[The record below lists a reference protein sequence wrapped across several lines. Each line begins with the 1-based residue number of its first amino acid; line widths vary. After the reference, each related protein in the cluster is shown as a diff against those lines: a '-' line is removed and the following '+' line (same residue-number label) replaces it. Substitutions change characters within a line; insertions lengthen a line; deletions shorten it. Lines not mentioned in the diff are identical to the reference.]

1 MRPGL
6 LIVAPIAL
14 VAVLTIGPALVSNS
28 ARVAADPLPPGSL
41 GMTVG
46 LVSGTGADAKNLG
59 FGYLLGGQATW
70 QPMDTEQRVGWSV
83 KSNVLFGTMY
93 SADAA
98 RINDQLLTLQFD
110 LMVGVRIRPGDDPSR
125 YLTARAGGA
134 LFRANQVIPPQMYR
148 AFAGGVASVGVD
160 QYISGWMLNVDV
172 RYGLIGTGPSELGL
186 VIGFTKTGP

>member
-1 MRPGL
+1 MRAAL
-6 LIVAPIAL
+6 AIAAL
-14 VAVLTIGPALVSNS
+14 APALLAGGSRAVH
-28 ARVAADPLPPGSL
+28 ADPLPPGSL

-70 QPMDTEQRVGWSV
+70 QPMSTERRIGWSA

-110 LMVGVRIRPGDDPSR
+110 LMLGVRIRAGDNPSR
-125 YLTARAGGA
+125 YVTLRAGGA
-134 LFRANQVIPPQMYR
+134 LFRANQVIPPEMFR
-148 AFAGGVASVGVD
+148 AFAGGVASVGLD
-160 QYISGWMLNVDV
+160 QYISGWLFNVDV

-186 VIGFTKTGP
+186 VIGFAKTGP